1 MEPISKINFVKE
13 LQELIGKSFEDVLPS
28 FAMSYELLHEY
39 SKNNIIPLIRK
50 KNLTIATVELTTC
63 GLISDLLTSNSGASH
78 FFILG
83 ITPYSNDMKI
93 KLGIRREELSFEGYG
108 VVSPESA
115 KDLALRI
122 RDYSGAKIGIAET
135 GLLTSSE
142 LEKRRTS
149 KKAGEVFAAI
159 AFDDEVL
166 VKKLFVQRDL
176 PRREMRQEIAFRVLQ
191 FLHLTLKSLENT

>member
-1 MEPISKINFVKE
+1 M
-13 LQELIGKSFEDVLPS
+13 
-28 FAMSYELLHEY
+28 
-39 SKNNIIPLIRK
+39 
-50 KNLTIATVELTTC
+50 
-63 GLISDLLTSNSGASH
+63 
-78 FFILG
+78 
-83 ITPYSNDMKI
+83 
-93 KLGIRREELSFEGYG
+93 
-108 VVSPESA
+108 
-115 KDLALRI
+115 
-122 RDYSGAKIGIAET
+122 DYSGAKIGIAET